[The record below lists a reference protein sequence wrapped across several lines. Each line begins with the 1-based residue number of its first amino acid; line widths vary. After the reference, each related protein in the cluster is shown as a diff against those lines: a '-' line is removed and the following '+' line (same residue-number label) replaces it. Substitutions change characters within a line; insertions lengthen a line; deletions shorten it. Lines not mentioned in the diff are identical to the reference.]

1 MVPAC
6 RRWGCFRLY
15 TQLDVIEE
23 LVLPVLSRMQG
34 ASSPT
39 DIIDTVEDKTHIEE
53 NLGDIAHNLTDKDDE
68 ALMPV
73 DGVTTQ
79 KEDQEEEEAPQ
90 EGRVSQMDSIG
101 EDLEELPRDSARVS
115 GRIISAESPPVCA
128 SKV

>member
-1 MVPAC
+1 MYCKLCEDWLRMDGP
-6 RRWGCFRLY
+6 G
-15 TQLDVIEE
+15 
-23 LVLPVLSRMQG
+23 LSQG

-79 KEDQEEEEAPQ
+79 KEDQVEEEEAPQ

-101 EDLEELPRDSARVS
+101 EDREELPQDSTARVS
-115 GRIISAESPPVCA
+115 GSVISAESPPVCA
-128 SKV
+128 SKI